1 MTINFLNDSNDNL
14 WNDYEIHC
22 EPLLLRT
29 LKAVGH
35 DENVNVNLVLKDAEA
50 VHQYN
55 LNYRN
60 IDRTTDVL
68 SFEDDTEEDG
78 ILNLGDIIISVD
90 SVVQQAKDYGHST
103 KREFCFLV
111 VHGYLHLLG
120 YDHGTAV
127 EEKEMFDL
135 QKEILNA
142 YVPKSNS

>member
-1 MTINFLNDSNDNL
+1 MTINFLNDSNDTL
-14 WNDYEIHC
+14 WDEYENHC

-29 LKAVGH
+29 LSIVGH
-35 DENVNVNLVLKDAEA
+35 DESVNVNVVLKDKEA

-68 SFEDDTEEDG
+68 SFEDGSEEG
-78 ILNLGDIIISVD
+78 GVLNLGDIIISVD
-90 SVVQQAKDYGHST
+90 SVVQQAQDYEHSI

-120 YDHGTAV
+120 YDHGTEV